1 MSLFSGE
8 MAFFRSSPSQVVVGH
23 GPFTRSADC
32 PAGDAFYINDFALTQ
47 ERPWL
52 VPQRWEVLSSA
63 EIERAETELQAE
75 WHALDASR
83 FAHVF
88 QEITTALRHGVIEKT
103 VPVVVE
109 NGQLL
114 AGDGHGIATRFAQLS
129 APKIGYGLLSP
140 RSGFAGATP
149 EVLFEMHGLHL
160 RTMALAGTARRDEHA
175 MFSID
180 DKEIREHELVAQSLV
195 AKLADLGT
203 VRRHP
208 RRILDL
214 NPLIHYQSLIEV
226 ALHEPVRLERLLRL
240 LHPTPALGPLPRTQ
254 ESLSL
259 LGNWRAALQCPAE
272 FGAPFGLRWQDR
284 FRVVVAIRGLWWEGQ
299 QLHLPAGCGVI
310 EASRMVNEWR
320 ELHLKREAVKRAI
333 QLHSS
338 PPLSF

>member
-1 MSLFSGE
+1 MTLFSGE
-8 MAFFRSSPSQVVVGH
+8 VAFFRLSSSQVVVGH
-23 GPFTRSADC
+23 GPFVRSSSC
-32 PAGDAFYINDFALTQ
+32 PAEDAFYVNDFALSQ

-52 VPQRWEVLSSA
+52 LPQAWQVLTTAEVDLA
-63 EIERAETELQAE
+63 PAALEAAWQAP
-75 WHALDASR
+75 DASR

-88 QEITTALRHGVIEKT
+88 QDITTALRHGVIEKT

-109 NGQLL
+109 HGQLTH
-114 AGDGHGIATRFAQLS
+114 GDGYGIATRFAQLA

-140 RSGFAGATP
+140 KRGFAGATP
-149 EVLFEMHGLHL
+149 EVLFEMDGQHL

-195 AKLADLGT
+195 AKLADLGA
-203 VRRHP
+203 VKRQP

-214 NPLIHYQSLIEV
+214 DPLIHFQSLIDV
-226 ALHEPVRLERLLRL
+226 SLHEPVRVERLLRL

-254 ESLSL
+254 ESLRL
-259 LGNWRAALQCPAE
+259 LGDWRAALQCPAE
-272 FGAPFGLRWQDR
+272 FGAPFGLRWQGS
-284 FRVVVAIRGLWWEGQ
+284 FRAVVAIRGIWWEDR
-299 QLHLPAGCGVI
+299 QLLLPAGCGVI

-333 QLHSS
+333 HLHAAS
-338 PPLSF
+338 PPSF